1 MTANHYSNPIEQL
14 EQNFQLDNSPNTP
27 NSPSTYALICLH
39 GDPIANIGKQQAGGQ
54 SIYVRDLGIALA
66 QRGCQ
71 VDIFTRREHPG
82 VAEVIEI
89 HPGCR
94 MIRLNVGPAKIISR
108 TELIAYVPAFVAA
121 RLAFQTKSHQKY
133 TLIPSNYELFS
144 LLEIIH
150 HQSVAKT
157 T

>member
-1 MTANHYSNPIEQL
+1 MTANNYSNPIEQL
-14 EQNFQLDNSPNTP
+14 EQNLRLSDSQNTS
-27 NSPSTYALICLH
+27 NLPSTYALICLH

-71 VDIFTRREHPG
+71 VDIFTRRAHPDLT
-82 VAEVIEI
+82 EVIEI
-89 HPGCR
+89 YPGCR
-94 MIRLNVGPAKIISR
+94 MIRLNVGPAKVIPRI
-108 TELIAYVPAFVAA
+108 ELVPYIPALVEA
-121 RLAFQTKSHQKY
+121 RLAFQLKSHQKY

-150 HQSVAKT
+150 RQSVANII
-157 T
+157 